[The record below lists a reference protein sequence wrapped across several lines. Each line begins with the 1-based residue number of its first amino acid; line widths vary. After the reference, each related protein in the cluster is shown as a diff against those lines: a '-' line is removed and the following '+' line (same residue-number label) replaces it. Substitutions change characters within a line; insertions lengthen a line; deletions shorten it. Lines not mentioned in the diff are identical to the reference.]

1 MKPFRQL
8 LRQPTRTLMG
18 ILLVTLAVAVLCVR
32 LGQSIAA
39 YQAEQNLRNTFQTA
53 IFPSAK
59 YTREADRWTQNY
71 LETHPELV
79 KDMGIS
85 GMASAYAQDL
95 TPGRIGT
102 AGDGRHYAAIL
113 QITLSDIGPIVPE
126 VEAQVDDFWLK
137 VENPNTTV
145 VLQGIV
151 TDVIALADTFED
163 PTGYRANISLT
174 VPDAH
179 TLSMLDLEIG
189 AQYLVYCSDYQ
200 DLHEQAEASFA
211 QRAGYSDFEGF
222 ERERFYQYSETDNR
236 YLYQGFSGEYHV
248 GNDIR
253 GITHEEY
260 DMMWTV
266 FLNVRDESWL
276 NHMEYTLDPEGSVIA
291 FPQEFYTYQD
301 ADGEIQCLTWEE
313 CRERYSIPTMIRLE
327 GSAAD
332 FLNSSEGE
340 SWAKAKEE
348 IHIRNHTYAV
358 VGTDH
363 PAYIAN
369 FFRQIVTVDQGRFFT
384 EEEVSD
390 AARVCMISQSQAIKH
405 GLGVGDTIRLQ
416 YYQNDLAMPGQ
427 ISVARGEGTP
437 NPVPGYYCSC
447 TTELEPAE
455 NYEIVGIYYT
465 QKAVGSTG
473 NDLYSF
479 SDNTI
484 FVPDGAPGSYL
495 ENGYAG
501 FFRTFLLWGGTMEQ
515 FLMESKDAG
524 FAGQFYVLDNG
535 YSDVAASL
543 AGYQAN
549 RERICG
555 LGIGIYL
562 VLLVL
567 FLVMYP
573 CQQSRQLVIM
583 ERLGVSLFRKRLYL
597 LQYAMGILV
606 PGTVLGASLGFALWE
621 QVQRLAMPVAENGLF
636 SPTKGYLI
644 LAVSLGQLLL
654 AAGFVALLSVY
665 LGRNQGLSLR
675 K

>member
-1 MKPFRQL
+1 MKSFRQQ

-18 ILLVTLAVAVLCVR
+18 ILLVTLAVAVLSVS

-59 YTREADRWTQNY
+59 YTREADKWTQNY
-71 LETHPELV
+71 LETHSELV
-79 KDMGIS
+79 KGMGIS

-102 AGDGRHYAAIL
+102 AGDGRQYAAIL

-174 VPDAH
+174 VPDAQ

-200 DLHEQAEASFA
+200 DLHEQVEASFA
-211 QRAGYSDFEGF
+211 QRAGYSDFEGL
-222 ERERFYQYSETDNR
+222 EREHFYLYPETDNR
-236 YLYQGFSGEYHV
+236 SIYQGLAGEYHV

-260 DMMWTV
+260 DKMWTV
-266 FLNVRDESWL
+266 SLDVRDESWL
-276 NHMEYTLDPEGSVIA
+276 NHMEYTLDSEGSVIA
-291 FPQEFYTYQD
+291 VPQQFYTYQD
-301 ADGEIQCLTWEE
+301 AEGKLQYLSWEE
-313 CRERYSIPTMIRLE
+313 CRKRYSIPTMTRLE

-340 SWAKAKEE
+340 SWARAKEE

-384 EEEVSD
+384 EEEVSN
-390 AARVCMISQSQAIKH
+390 AAHVCMISQSQAIKH
-405 GLGVGDTIRLQ
+405 GLDVGDTITLQ
-416 YYQNDLAMPGQ
+416 YYQNDLSMPGQ

-437 NPVPGYYCSC
+437 DPVPGYYCSC
-447 TTELEPAE
+447 TTELETAE
-455 NYEIVGIYYT
+455 HYEIVGIYYT
-465 QKAVGSTG
+465 KKAAGAAG
-473 NDLYSF
+473 NDLYGF

-484 FVPDGAPGSYL
+484 FVPSAAPGTYL
-495 ENGYAG
+495 ENGYGG
-501 FFRTFLLWGGTMEQ
+501 FFRTFLLRGGAMKQ
-515 FLMESKDAG
+515 FLMDSKDAG

-535 YSDVAASL
+535 YSDIAESF

-555 LGIGIYL
+555 LGIGIYF

-567 FLVMYP
+567 FLVLYP
-573 CQQSRQLVIM
+573 CQQRSQLVIM

-597 LQYAMGILV
+597 LQYAMGILA
-606 PGTVLGASLGFALWE
+606 PGTILGASLGFALWE
-621 QVQRLAMPVAENGLF
+621 QVQRLAMPVAENGLL
-636 SPTKGYLI
+636 SATKGYLI
-644 LAVSLGQLLL
+644 LVISFGQLLL
-654 AAGFVALLSVY
+654 AAGCVALLSVY
-665 LGRNQGLSLR
+665 LGQNQGLSH
-675 K
+675 KK